1 MSHTLQGKIALICNR
16 YVILDD
22 KRKINNSIIYNSL
35 LPDDIVEYNVDNNI
49 IDIIRVVSRK
59 KQYLIG
65 IVKYVDS
72 DFAYIFCP
80 NYPKFFQ
87 PIIKNNNYT
96 IYTTILLEFNISY
109 VCNVIRVYGNIK
121 DRQYDKNMIL
131 DLYSYNITNIKPN
144 YIHTDRLYY
153 TKDFQDLTHL
163 DTFNIDPTNSKD
175 FDDAISV
182 DISNNKIYVHIVDG
196 HELIGINT
204 NIDYNALYHSFTLY
218 LPEHIE
224 NILPKK
230 LAENDLSLIKGMIRK
245 VITIEYNVDNDNYD
259 IYKSS
264 ILIKERYDYMN
275 FNYNKYPILIDFINK
290 WKYNSLNIPHVVLSI
305 DMNGKLDS
313 YKSET
318 NFDMSHKIIET
329 LMILTNL
336 TISKHIQ
343 NICNEVIPQRY
354 HSKIKNYNIIET
366 NSPIDNILAIKKYK
380 AALYDDMNTGHFGL
394 GLNSYTHFTSP
405 IRRYFDVI
413 IHRLLAG
420 VKIDNI
426 NEVLE
431 YINGR
436 ERYIDKITKLYNM
449 LKIFDYL
456 DNNKNKIWN
465 SYIIGKTD
473 IGYTCLIED
482 LLYEIFIFSN
492 NSYEIGDKINVKIKN
507 IIWESLDIKA
517 SII

>member
-1 MSHTLQGKIALICNR
+1 MNGTIALICNM
-16 YVILDD
+16 YVVLNQKI
-22 KRKINNSIIYNSL
+22 KINRNPLYNML
-35 LPDDIVEYNVDNNI
+35 LPGDNVEYNI
-49 IDIIRVVSRK
+49 IDNMINITKITSRK
-59 KQYLIG
+59 TQYLLA
-65 IVKYVDS
+65 IVKKIENNK
-72 DFAYIFCP
+72 AILFCP
-80 NYPKFFQ
+80 NYPKFFE
-87 PIIKNNNYT
+87 PNIMNNNYKLNNMMIIEIT
-96 IYTTILLEFNISY
+96 LDSI
-109 VCNVIRVYGNIK
+109 NVIIIYDSIK
-121 DRQYDKNMIL
+121 NRIHDKYIIL
-131 DLYSYNITNIKPN
+131 MLYKLNATTDIKLEYNINNNN
-144 YIHTDRLYY
+144 YITNNII
-153 TKDFQDLTHL
+153 DLSHL
-163 DTFNIDPTNSKD
+163 DSFNVDPTNSKD

-182 DISNNKIYVHIVDG
+182 DTSNNKIYVHIVDS
-196 HELIGINT
+196 HELININT
-204 NIDYNALYHSFTLY
+204 NIDLYALCHSFTLY

-230 LAENDLSLIKGMIRK
+230 LAENELSLIKGMIRK
-245 VITIEYNVDNDNYD
+245 VITIEYNISNDDYD
-259 IYKSS
+259 IYKSN
-264 ILIKERYDYMN
+264 ILIKERYDYNN
-275 FNYNKYPILIDFINK
+275 FNYDKYPILIDFINK

-305 DMNGKLDS
+305 DMNGKINS

-318 NFDMSHKIIET
+318 NFDMSHEIIET

-343 NICNEVIPQRY
+343 SINDEVIPQRY

-394 GLNSYTHFTSP
+394 GLNTYTHFTSP

-420 VKIDNI
+420 VRIDNI

-492 NSYEIGDKINVKIKN
+492 NCYEIGDKINVKIKN
-507 IIWESLDIKA
+507 VIWETLDIKA
-517 SII
+517 NII